1 MPPDHPLAFLLRFLK
16 KSVFMAGYS
25 ILLSSAT
32 ILLGV
37 GLMGT
42 SAYLISYAAL
52 QPSIA
57 ALNVAIVGV
66 RFFGISK
73 SVFRY
78 LERLTSHD
86 VNFRLLEDLRVWIYK
101 QLIER
106 IPSRKDATRSGDLM
120 ARLVEDVEVLEFFFI
135 RVINP
140 PLTAILTILV
150 VGFFLGTIDHSLI
163 GIYLGLAFASWLL
176 MLVIS
181 FLAAKQSS
189 RQYVNIRAEV
199 HAETADILDGLGDI
213 LMHQQLDNQLAA
225 YHQAEEAY
233 RKTQMQVA
241 TTSGW
246 INALLVLLT
255 QGSMV
260 GMLIAGISL
269 TAQGAI
275 PGLLL
280 ATIPLITIASFDAMQ
295 PLNLAAQQYYLSSQ
309 AAFRIQELT
318 SKHDTRPPQPNETI
332 KAAAQQDAVLRSI
345 QLRQVSFQYEEGG
358 SEGLFDISIEITP
371 GKKIAIVG
379 PSGAGKTTLARL
391 LMGIQAP
398 SAGTILLNGQPYQEY
413 AQEFITAITAYTGP
427 SPYFL
432 NASLRENFQFFVPSI
447 TDEEIRQALQ
457 HAQMSAWLEGLGSGL
472 DTPAGERGLKMS
484 EGERRRLDLARMLV
498 LKRPVLIL
506 DEPFANQDIEH
517 QRMLSRQ
524 IHLVAENTA
533 LVMIT
538 HRLMDLEQFDEIVV
552 LEQGRIADRGSYVR
566 LKQREGLF
574 QRMLAQQQELIF
586 ERGISNG

>member
-57 ALNVAIVGV
+57 ALNIAIVGV

-86 VNFRLLEDLRVWIYK
+86 VNFRLLEDLRVWIYQ

-199 HAETADILDGLGDI
+199 HAETADI
-213 LMHQQLDNQLAA
+213 
-225 YHQAEEAY
+225 
-233 RKTQMQVA
+233 
-241 TTSGW
+241 
-246 INALLVLLT
+246 
-255 QGSMV
+255 
-260 GMLIAGISL
+260 
-269 TAQGAI
+269 
-275 PGLLL
+275 
-280 ATIPLITIASFDAMQ
+280 
-295 PLNLAAQQYYLSSQ
+295 
-309 AAFRIQELT
+309 
-318 SKHDTRPPQPNETI
+318 
-332 KAAAQQDAVLRSI
+332 
-345 QLRQVSFQYEEGG
+345 
-358 SEGLFDISIEITP
+358 
-371 GKKIAIVG
+371 
-379 PSGAGKTTLARL
+379 
-391 LMGIQAP
+391 
-398 SAGTILLNGQPYQEY
+398 
-413 AQEFITAITAYTGP
+413 
-427 SPYFL
+427 
-432 NASLRENFQFFVPSI
+432 
-447 TDEEIRQALQ
+447 
-457 HAQMSAWLEGLGSGL
+457 
-472 DTPAGERGLKMS
+472 
-484 EGERRRLDLARMLV
+484 
-498 LKRPVLIL
+498 
-506 DEPFANQDIEH
+506 
-517 QRMLSRQ
+517 Q
-524 IHLVAENTA
+524 I
-533 LVMIT
+533 
-538 HRLMDLEQFDEIVV
+538 
-552 LEQGRIADRGSYVR
+552 GRAHV
-566 LKQREGLF
+566 
-574 QRMLAQQQELIF
+574 
-586 ERGISNG
+586 